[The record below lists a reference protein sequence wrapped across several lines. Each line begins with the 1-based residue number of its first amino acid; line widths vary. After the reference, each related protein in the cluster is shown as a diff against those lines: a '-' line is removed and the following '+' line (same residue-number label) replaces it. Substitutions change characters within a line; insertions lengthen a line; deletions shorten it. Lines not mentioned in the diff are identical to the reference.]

1 MNTNELLQSN
11 PLYELADAD
20 SFADRVLPEPAKP
33 SREHLQALERG
44 LAALSLLNRFGAGTS
59 SQVAKALGLKRST
72 AHRILAVLVQLGLLR
87 HDPFN
92 HQYIL
97 SARVSELSSGFHDDV
112 WVAATAVPL
121 MKAWTREHHWP
132 LVLTTPLAGKLVVR
146 ASTDYES
153 PISIDRFHGG
163 QVIPVQGSTAGLLYL
178 AYGGSPA
185 VLPNAGRKSA
195 ADDAVQS
202 PTPEELLRIRESGF
216 VARPTACFTGAR
228 ISIPLCDESPFLGCI
243 TMRCRA
249 ENIEVMSEVHSWV
262 RQLQRVASAIG
273 DEIRSAEFRTG

>member
-1 MNTNELLQSN
+1 MVMSHLLHSNSEHELL
-11 PLYELADAD
+11 DAD
-20 SFADRVLPEPAKP
+20 PLGDMPVEPLKA

-44 LAALSLLNRFGAGTS
+44 LAALSFLNRFGAGTS
-59 SQVAKALGLKRST
+59 SQVGKGLGLKRST
-72 AHRILAVLVQLGLLR
+72 AHRILAVLVNLGLLR

-92 HQYIL
+92 HQYFL
-97 SARVSELSSGFHDDV
+97 SARVGELSSGFHDDP

-163 QVIPVQGSTAGLLYL
+163 QVIPVRGSTAGLLYL
-178 AYGGSPA
+178 AYGGS
-185 VLPNAGRKSA
+185 LPLVPQPSRKPA
-195 ADDAVQS
+195 ADDAVKS
-202 PTPEELLRIRESGF
+202 ATPEELARIRAAGF

-228 ISIPLCDESPFLGCI
+228 ISVPLLQEGPFLGCV

-249 ENIEVMSEVHSWV
+249 ENIEVMSEVQSWV
-262 RQLQRVASAIG
+262 VQLRQLADAIG
-273 DEIRSAEFRTG
+273 IEAQRSAAAVQ